1 MRNRSG
7 NSPYLEILLG
17 TAILGMLRVYS
28 GFQENEQAQ
37 ETVLLSIVA
46 LVRFPFLPSKISKLT
61 IIFLSQLY

>member
-1 MRNRSG
+1 MRNHSG

-37 ETVLLSIVA
+37 EYDSRRHCSPEHCRPCTISIPA
-46 LVRFPFLPSKISKLT
+46 K
-61 IIFLSQLY
+61 